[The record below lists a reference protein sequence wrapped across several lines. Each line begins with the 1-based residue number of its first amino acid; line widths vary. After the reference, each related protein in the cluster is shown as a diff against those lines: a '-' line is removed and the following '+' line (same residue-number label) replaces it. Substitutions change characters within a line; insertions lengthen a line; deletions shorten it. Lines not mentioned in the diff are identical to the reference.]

1 MVDRA
6 PAPDSSNGTGLTSG
20 PGISWQPGDE
30 DYPFAARPGETAV
43 AYFERWLEE
52 APYASVE
59 RFGVRFVHETDVSN
73 VVNHITADVGLLRAR
88 LDEFGDRVLT
98 ATDHAATVQRIE
110 DAVTRLTEALAA
122 LGDDGGKP
130 R

>member
-43 AYFERWLEE
+43 AYFERWLRE

-59 RFGVRFVHETDVSN
+59 RLGVRYVHETDVSN

-88 LDEFGDRVLT
+88 LDEFGDLVLT
-98 ATDHAATVQRIE
+98 AADHAATVKRIE
-110 DAVTRLTEALAA
+110 EAVSRLTEALAA
-122 LGDDGGKP
+122 LGQDVGNS